1 MPRSKNY
8 KKHKKLRR
16 QSRKIKGGFSSSYS
30 VPTNTIP
37 FNQHAGGLEDP
48 SSSINQLP
56 TRLLPN
62 MNSSM
67 IGGGKRRK
75 SKHNKSKHNK
85 SKHNKSKH
93 NKSKIIR
100 GGGITDILLGSS
112 TGALAS
118 QALTS
123 TSSASTTTAINL
135 FSGIPG
141 VNPATYVQ
149 PVASNTNVLV

>member
-62 MNSSM
+62 MV
-67 IGGGKRRK
+67 GGKRRK
-75 SKHNKSKHNK
+75 SNRNK

-123 TSSASTTTAINL
+123 TSSATTNTAINL

>member
-8 KKHKKLRR
+8 KKHKKSRR

-56 TRLLPN
+56 TRLLPS

-67 IGGGKRRK
+67 IGGKLRK
-75 SKHNKSKHNK
+75 SKRNKSKR
-85 SKHNKSKH
+85 

-100 GGGITDILLGSS
+100 GGGISDFLLGSS

-149 PVASNTNVLV
+149 PAASNTNVLV